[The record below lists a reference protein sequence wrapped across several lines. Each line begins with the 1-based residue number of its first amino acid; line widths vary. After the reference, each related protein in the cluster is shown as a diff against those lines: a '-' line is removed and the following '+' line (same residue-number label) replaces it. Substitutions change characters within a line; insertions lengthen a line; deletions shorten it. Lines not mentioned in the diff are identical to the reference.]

1 MLSVLPRLLTN
12 VPQNGPHNQPVRGV
26 EITGEVKPEYRQI
39 LSYEALE
46 FLADLHRSFNYQR
59 KKLLKKRI
67 ETQEAINAGLVITY
81 PEAHHEKDWK
91 VAAVPHDLQM
101 RHVEITGPTDRKM
114 VINALNS
121 GADMYMA
128 DFEDSLTPSW
138 RNIVEGQMN
147 LLDAN
152 RKTISLVNPDGSE
165 RRLKDKTACLL
176 VRVRGWHLDEK
187 HILCDGEPMAGALVD
202 FGLYFFH
209 NVHIKLAEGSAPYYY
224 LPKME
229 THLETRLWND
239 VFKSAQDY
247 MKVPQG
253 TIRATVM
260 LETLLAGVNME
271 EMLYEI
277 REHCCGMNAGRW
289 DYIFSAIKRFSR
301 KPDSVLPD
309 RKMVTMT
316 VPFMR
321 AYTERL
327 VQVCHQRGAHAMGGM
342 AAFIPSRKDENVNKV
357 AFEKVRQDKE
367 REVADGFDGTWVAHP
382 DLVSFAKDI
391 FMKGLRGASHQKH
404 RLREE
409 VNVKVEEILSV
420 SVPEGKITEEGVR
433 VNIDVALQYLNSWLL
448 GVGAAAIHNLMEDA
462 ATAEISRAQLWQW
475 LKHGVQLDDG
485 RIFTREMYNTIHKEE
500 LEKLGGTSKGRLGQ
514 ASQLMDKLVLSD
526 DFEEFLTIPAY
537 ELLDNPHAKL

>member
-1 MLSVLPRLLTN
+1 M
-12 VPQNGPHNQPVRGV
+12 GV
-26 EITGEVKPEYRQI
+26 KGLREKEIEVKNSIEITGEIKPEYNEI
-39 LSYEALE
+39 LSHEALE

-59 KKLLKKRI
+59 KKLLRKR
-67 ETQEAINAGLVITY
+67 QEIQAEINSGKQIKY

-91 VAAVPHDLQM
+91 VAPVPHDLQM
-101 RHVEITGPTDRKM
+101 RHVEITGPTDCKM

-138 RNIVEGQMN
+138 KNIVEGQIN
-147 LLDAN
+147 LLNAN
-152 RKTISLVNPDGSE
+152 RGTINFINADGSE

-176 VRVRGWHLDEK
+176 VRTRGLHLDEK
-187 HILCDGEPMAGALVD
+187 HILCDGEPMSGALVD

-209 NVHIKLAEGSAPYYY
+209 NVHIRLANGSAPYYY

-277 REHCCGMNAGRW
+277 REHCCAMNAGRW

-301 KPDSVLPD
+301 KPDCVLPD
-309 RKMVTMT
+309 RKQISMT

-342 AAFIPSRKDENVNKV
+342 AAFIPSRRDENVNKM

-382 DLVSFAKDI
+382 DLVPFAKGI
-391 FMKGLRGASHQKH
+391 FMKGLHGASHQKH

-420 SVPEGKITEEGVR
+420 SVPGGKITEEGVR
-433 VNIDVALQYLNSWLL
+433 VNIGVALQYLSSWLS
-448 GVGAAAIHNLMEDA
+448 GIGAVAIHNLMEDA

-475 LKHGVQLDDG
+475 LRHGVRLEDG
-485 RIFTREMYNTIHKEE
+485 RPFTPEFYKTLHKEE
-500 LEKLGGTSKGRLGQ
+500 LEKLGGPSKSRLAQ
-514 ASQLMDKLVLSD
+514 ASHLLDKLVLSEE
-526 DFEEFLTIPAY
+526 FEEFLTLPAY
-537 ELLDNPHAKL
+537 ELLDNPSAKL